1 MDKELMQKKEL
12 VILKKELRKYQENQL
27 VAEYLKTKIE
37 NLESKLNKE

>member
-12 VILKKELRKYQENQL
+12 VILKKELRKYQDNQL

-37 NLESKLNKE
+37 NLENKMNR

>member
-12 VILKKELRKYQENQL
+12 VILKKELTKYQDNEL

-37 NLESKLNKE
+37 NLESKLNR